1 MILQTQWLR
10 QIINQ
15 EFEPQNT
22 VTDELIGFFWK
33 YILNCFYL
41 LICLIIYLLLEIV
54 SDPDNEQ

>member
-15 EFEPQNT
+15 EFEPKNT
-22 VTDELIGFFWK
+22 VTDELLGFFWK

-41 LICLIIYLLLEIV
+41 FICLIIYLLLEIV